1 MFFPWTLCHKLWTQC
16 FFTLNALYIE
26 FPKSK
31 DIIIITIM
39 YLTKEI
45 SWTVLIS
52 DLQTMLKCHQLFQ
65 YVLYCTRKCFPGP
78 GCYILTSL
86 VACNLQQFLNLS
98 ASCPWTLQK
107 WVQAFWGLLCGLCS
121 SVWVYLM
128 FFMVKC
134 RLCIFGMNA
143 SEEMVCP
150 FQNGMSGGK
159 WYQYSLLD
167 CYIIQL
173 LIRYNHLF
181 WC

>member
-1 MFFPWTLCHKLWTQC
+1 
-16 FFTLNALYIE
+16 
-26 FPKSK
+26 
-31 DIIIITIM
+31 
-39 YLTKEI
+39 
-45 SWTVLIS
+45 
-52 DLQTMLKCHQLFQ
+52 
-65 YVLYCTRKCFPGP
+65 
-78 GCYILTSL
+78 
-86 VACNLQQFLNLS
+86 
-98 ASCPWTLQK
+98 
-107 WVQAFWGLLCGLCS
+107 
-121 SVWVYLM
+121 M

-159 WYQYSLLD
+159 WYQYSLID